1 MIKFC
6 ENLDPGMDLKLFLGM
21 ILVSVCGLLLFFL
34 TIFALFAKNALDRIE
49 RHVSHA
55 S

>member
-6 ENLDPGMDLKLFLGM
+6 ENLDPGMDPKLFLGM
-21 ILVSVCGLLLFFL
+21 TLVSVCGLLLFFL
-34 TIFALFAKNALDRIE
+34 TIFALFAESVLGRIE

-55 S
+55 